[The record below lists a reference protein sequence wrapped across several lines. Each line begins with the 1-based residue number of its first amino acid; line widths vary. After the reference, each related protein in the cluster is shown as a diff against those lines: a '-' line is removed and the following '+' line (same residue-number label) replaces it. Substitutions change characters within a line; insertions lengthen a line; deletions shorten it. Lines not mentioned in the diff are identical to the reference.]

1 MDQLNYLYQNT
12 KRTMCTRLAEDAS
25 GSIVPYLWRKD
36 PAEHNEISAAVQ
48 LSNND
53 YFERVDVICK
63 NDGDREQEI
72 KIFFVHEAFQEVSAS
87 FYSPADSFIY
97 LYGKQNIS
105 LLNGSN
111 YASISIMER
120 KHKKVVYQSMENGQ
134 IIHSPLARGLV
145 ICTTMYKFS
154 LEPGVKKGVSNW
166 MITGSN
172 KEEAMLLDYL
182 VKNQTSIYD

>member
-1 MDQLNYLYQNT
+1 MDQINYLFQNT
-12 KRTMCTRLAEDAS
+12 QRTMCTRLAEDVS

-36 PAEHNEISAAVQ
+36 PAEKNEISAAVQ
-48 LSNND
+48 FTNND

-63 NDGDREQEI
+63 NDSEREQEI
-72 KIFFVHEAFQEVSAS
+72 KIFFVHEAFREVSAS
-87 FYSPADSFIY
+87 FYSPADSLIY
-97 LYGKQNIS
+97 LYGKHTIS
-105 LLNGSN
+105 LLNGSS

-120 KHKKVVYQSMENGQ
+120 KHKKTVYQSMENGQ

-154 LEPGVKKGVSNW
+154 LEPGMKMGVSNW
-166 MITGSN
+166 MITSSN